1 VVVCGAMGG
10 QRRDAEG
17 TAPAG
22 RKSARWRGWWWRAK
36 FTVFSCCVLFFCSS
50 SVTRNGH
57 LVLLLDRQCV
67 GYTITS
73 SNQVA
78 ADSLFLSCLPK
89 NYFPIISAF
98 FKISQIVVFPCMTAR
113 KYSWNGGGGKAQ
125 GEGREI

>member
-1 VVVCGAMGG
+1 VTLRGRHRQAGKVRGG
-10 QRRDAEG
+10 VDGGGVRNLR
-17 TAPAG
+17 
-22 RKSARWRGWWWRAK
+22 
-36 FTVFSCCVLFFCSS
+36 FSPVAYCVLFFCSS

-78 ADSLFLSCLPK
+78 VDSLFLSCLPK
-89 NYFPIISAF
+89 NYFLIISAF